1 MKKIIFLLLVTS
13 LSFSQNEFERI
24 KIIEASNPQQ
34 VQALKDNYKSY
45 FELQKILIAEFIKK
59 NNLTDEQK
67 FSLQRITDGI
77 PFYYSV
83 DNAGSVTTLRANSMY
98 PGGSLGLSVTGQGI
112 TAGVWD
118 GGKVR
123 DTHQEFTGRVS
134 YGDATSTLSDHST
147 HVTGTIIAQGVS
159 PTRKGF
165 AYQASAK
172 TYDFAN
178 DINEM
183 ISFANQGFL
192 VSNHSYGYIATNPPV
207 SYFGSYDSQ
216 AVQVDNIMNTFP
228 YYQVVKAA
236 GNDRNSTTILQVAM
250 EGGYDLLTGMSNS
263 KNVLTVAAVGQ
274 VSTYTSPDSVV
285 MSTFSNFGPTDDG
298 RIKPDLSAKGLA
310 VTSADS
316 GGDNF
321 YVVLQG
327 TSMAAPAITGLI
339 VLLQKHYNNLNPSTY
354 MRSSTVRGLLCQ
366 SAREA
371 GLDPGPDYGFG
382 WGLPDGL
389 SAANIITNK
398 GISTILDERTLT
410 NSQTYTTSFT
420 INTQQNINVAIAW
433 TDPVGVANIS
443 GDEDNRTPRLINN
456 LDLKILKDGTTYYPW
471 KLDPD
476 LAASSATKIAD
487 NNVDNIERVEI
498 FNAQPGTYTI
508 QVNHKGTLQGG
519 AQIYS
524 LIASGSVGLA
534 LNSEDFVVDN
544 NFFVYPNPVNN
555 ELHFSNPNNIEV
567 ANIVI
572 NDVSGKQVVSLNANG
587 ITNAIDVSNL
597 QSGIYFIKF
606 TTENKTLVKKF
617 IKN

>member
-1 MKKIIFLLLVTS
+1 MKTIILLLLVTAFS
-13 LSFSQNEFERI
+13 YSQNEMERRKI
-24 KIIEASNPQQ
+24 KEASNPQQ
-34 VQALKDNYKSY
+34 VQALIDYYKSY
-45 FELQKILIAEFIKK
+45 FEEQRILIDAYNKK
-59 NNLTDEQK
+59 NNATEAQK
-67 FSLQRITDGI
+67 LSLQRITDGI
-77 PFYYSV
+77 PFYYAV

-112 TAGVWD
+112 TAGVFD

-134 YGDATSTLSDHST
+134 FGDATSTLSDHST

-207 SYFGSYDSQ
+207 SYFGSYDAQ

-228 YYQVVKAA
+228 YYQVVKSA

-250 EGGYDLLTGMSNS
+250 EGGYDLLTGMSNA
-263 KNVLTVAAVGQ
+263 KNSLTIAAVGQ

-316 GGDNF
+316 GADNF
-321 YVVLQG
+321 YAVLQG

-410 NSQTYTTSFT
+410 SSQTYTTSFT
-420 INTQQNINVAIAW
+420 INTQQNINVAISW
-433 TDPVGVANIS
+433 TDPVGAANIS

-476 LAASSATKIAD
+476 LAANGATNTAD

-508 QVNHKGTLQGG
+508 QVKHKGNLQGG

-567 ANIVI
+567 ANIAI
-572 NDVSGKQVVSLNANG
+572 NDVSGKQVVALNANA
-587 ITNAIDVSNL
+587 ITNTIDVSNL
-597 QSGIYFIKF
+597 QSGMYLIKF
-606 TTENKTLVKKF
+606 TTDNRTLIKKF